1 MIPGQKMTTQKC
13 IWMECGYIEYK
24 LCDRNFDCE
33 NCPFDKAIKKESREN
48 KSRELRSVDN
58 SMVEKF
64 ILPDH
69 IWISIQD
76 NLFTLGLD
84 DFAQKLFD
92 KNCSINF
99 PVLGSRLF
107 VGKTF
112 LWMIGSFGAIGF
124 HSPIEGKVVW
134 INEKVKESPM
144 VFFEDNPFNL
154 DLIRVESENEKT
166 ELGNFY
172 TMKNY
177 NELIYKD
184 NQVIRDFL
192 FKKLSINQSSLT
204 LPDGG
209 DLINNYLSIL
219 TKQEYHQLL
228 KLIFNKKLRK
238 D

>member
-1 MIPGQKMTTQKC
+1 MRSGQKMTTQKC

-48 KSRELRSVDN
+48 KSRELRLVDN

-166 ELGNFY
+166 ELGKFY

-184 NQVIRDFL
+184 NQAIRDFL

-219 TKQEYHQLL
+219 TKPEYHQLL
-228 KLIFNKKLRK
+228 KLIFNKKLGK